1 MLQLSI
7 GGRWRKQKMSHLPQK
22 GNTSAGYKQHIFV
35 GCLIRTPPK
44 AYTAPIARLAD
55 EIERWAHPHFFP
67 QEIKDLWM
75 KFKGK
80 CKVNRPNMYCAC
92 ACVCS
97 FSRHLK
103 MIMIYHSIMWYH
115 VRQVFRSTFSGAL
128 KPHLWHL
135 AERDT
140 HVETVGWRHTVRMF
154 FCTPMLHLPLP
165 TFWSSGLWKHKF
177 LMSPLWVTSA
187 TLQICLA
194 PAVSQI
200 LSDSCMFAWYPF
212 LLSCYFPWL
221 PLCCAWWQWQ
231 WPLCVTKMMSRS
243 VRIIFRLGESCTAVT
258 DQCSV

>member
-1 MLQLSI
+1 MLQLLI
-7 GGRWRKQKMSHLPQK
+7 GGRWRKQKMSHLPLRK
-22 GNTSAGYKQHIFV
+22 IPVPGAAAYLCWLLDPNPSEGIHCSHCAPGWWDWKV
-35 GCLIRTPPK
+35 GSPSVFYPR
-44 AYTAPIARLAD
+44 
-55 EIERWAHPHFFP
+55 
-67 QEIKDLWM
+67 EIKDLWM
-75 KFKGK
+75 KFQGRVQKWTGQTGT
-80 CKVNRPNMYCAC
+80 VH
-92 ACVCS
+92 VLVH
-97 FSRHLK
+97 FQDISRWSWS
-103 MIMIYHSIMWYH
+103 IIIIMWYH

-140 HVETVGWRHTVRMF
+140 HVETVGVTSHGAHVF

-212 LLSCYFPWL
+212 LLSCYIPWL

>member
-1 MLQLSI
+1 MHVHVVFGHFQDISRWSWSIILSCDI
-7 GGRWRKQKMSHLPQK
+7 MCDKLSE
-22 GNTSAGYKQHIFV
+22 
-35 GCLIRTPPK
+35 
-44 AYTAPIARLAD
+44 ARL
-55 EIERWAHPHFFP
+55 
-67 QEIKDLWM
+67 
-75 KFKGK
+75 
-80 CKVNRPNMYCAC
+80 
-92 ACVCS
+92 
-97 FSRHLK
+97 
-103 MIMIYHSIMWYH
+103 
-115 VRQVFRSTFSGAL
+115 SGAL